1 MLLGIQARI
10 RKARLQKGFTQKRL
24 GTEIGKTTPEI
35 GEYEKGITSPPL
47 EIVYKIAEALAINTE
62 WLLLGKPD
70 FKLRKELQ
78 EQITDLEGEGEILD
92 AKIMFIEQQ
101 QNDLR
106 SKKKVFNNKLK
117 EIKKQI
123 EILGG

>member
-1 MLLGIQARI
+1 MLQGIQARI
-10 RKARLQKGFTQKRL
+10 RKARLQKGFTQKTL
-24 GTEIGKTTPEI
+24 GTAIGKTTPEI

-78 EQITDLEGEGEILD
+78 EQITDLEGEGEILE